1 MLQSSLV
8 GHGSGSRPPV
18 LDGSKGRDRE
28 AMIKRLNSKN
38 TKKLIRILDSRDK
51 RIWRGTYRTRG
62 AFTRRLSLTLIRI
75 EI

>member
-1 MLQSSLV
+1 
-8 GHGSGSRPPV
+8 
-18 LDGSKGRDRE
+18 
-28 AMIKRLNSKN
+28 MIKRLNSKN